1 MLDLCEIPVRQFG
14 SWAMGLIAATQEN
27 RQLFLKYS
35 STADFDPYKMSTTT
49 LRAFFSEVIQ
59 NARWL
64 S

>member
-1 MLDLCEIPVRQFG
+1 
-14 SWAMGLIAATQEN
+14 MGLIAATQEN

-35 STADFDPYKMSTTT
+35 SAPEFDPYKMSSTT

-64 S
+64 T